1 MAINRHAKRFLSIDD
16 DRTLQMIVKQILTKS
31 FGPQTLEVFQASTG
45 EEGLQ
50 IMRDIKPDIIL
61 CDIHMPGMNGFEV
74 CERVRELKLRS
85 AVILMSAYDAEQDNA
100 IKASETGADAY
111 LSKPLKKGE
120 LLFVV
125 NFVMRVA
132 HLNDAVFEKNKQLE
146 ASLGQL
152 KQFHQKLASLNEE
165 LRNDKRRLGASLKE
179 MTDLN
184 QQLESKN
191 EQISSMVDELANRF
205 DSTEG
210 LLATIIEL
218 HQTEH
223 RGHSERVAETSVYIA
238 EKLGL
243 TDYQVRNVKSA
254 ARLHELGIVALPTQ
268 KKREEALSEGE
279 RGKFGSKATTN
290 HALVGEML
298 LKEFPGFEMIA
309 EIIRHLHENVDGSG
323 SPDGMYGDR
332 IPVGSRIVCAASY
345 FDHNRMMFPDKPKTE
360 ILANMDEKTGTIF
373 DEAIMGVLSEYV
385 DSMGD
390 VKEAPTMECSVFAL
404 AEGMELASDIFSES
418 GINLLRKGTVLD
430 KETLDKVLKFHNVDP
445 ITGIVKVKQ
454 PS

>member
-1 MAINRHAKRFLSIDD
+1 LAINKPAKRFLSIDD
-16 DRTLQMIVKQILTKS
+16 DRTLLMIVKQILTKS
-31 FGPQTLEVFQASTG
+31 FGSQTLEVYQASTG

-50 IMRDIKPDIIL
+50 IMREVKPDIIL
-61 CDIHMPGMNGFEV
+61 CDIHMPGMDGFEV
-74 CERVRELKLRS
+74 CQRVRELKLRS

-100 IKASETGADAY
+100 IKASDTGADAY

-165 LRNDKRRLGASLKE
+165 LRNDKRRLGSSLKE

-184 QQLESKN
+184 QQLENKN
-191 EQISSMVDELANRF
+191 QQISSMVEELADRF

-223 RGHSERVAETSVYIA
+223 RGHSERVAESSVFIA

-243 TDYQVRNVKSA
+243 TEYQTRNVKTA
-254 ARLHELGIVALPTQ
+254 ARLHELGIVALPSQ
-268 KKREEALSEGE
+268 AKKDAMVEDGRD
-279 RGKFGSKATTN
+279 KSKSNSATN
-290 HALVGEML
+290 HPLVGEML
-298 LKEFPGFEMIA
+298 LKEFPGFELIA

-332 IPVGSRIVCAASY
+332 IPVGSRIVCAASF
-345 FDHNRMMFPDKPKTE
+345 FDHNRMASPDKSGLE
-360 ILANMDEKTGTIF
+360 ILAKMDEKTGIIF
-373 DEAIMGVLSEYV
+373 DESIMRALGEYV
-385 DSMGD
+385 EGIGD
-390 VKEAPTMECSVFAL
+390 VKEVPTMECSVFAL
-404 AEGMELASDIFSES
+404 AEGMELASDILSES

-430 KETLDKVLKFHNVDP
+430 QETLDKILKFHNMDP
-445 ITGIVKVKQ
+445 ISGVIKVKQ

>member
-1 MAINRHAKRFLSIDD
+1 MAINKHAKRFLSIDD
-16 DRTLQMIVKQILTKS
+16 DRTLQLIVKQILVKS
-31 FGPQTLEVFQASTG
+31 FGPQTLEVFQAGTG
-45 EEGLQ
+45 EEGLEM
-50 IMRDIKPDIIL
+50 MREIKPDIIL
-61 CDIHMPGMNGFEV
+61 CDIHMPGMSGFDV
-74 CERVRELKLRS
+74 CARVRELKLRS

-165 LRNDKRRLGASLKE
+165 LRNDKRRLGVSLKE
-179 MTDLN
+179 MTELN
-184 QQLESKN
+184 EQLESKN
-191 EQISSMVDELANRF
+191 QQISSMVEELASRF

-210 LLATIIEL
+210 LLVTLIEM
-218 HQTEH
+218 HQTQH
-223 RGHSERVAETSVYIA
+223 RGHSERVAQASIHIA
-238 EKLGL
+238 EKMGL
-243 TDYQVRNVKSA
+243 TDYQIRNVKSA

-268 KKREEALSEGE
+268 EKRLEALSEE
-279 RGKFGSKATTN
+279 KRDAFESKATTN
-290 HALVGEML
+290 HPLVGEML
-298 LKEFPGFEMIA
+298 LKEFPGFELIA

-323 SPDGMYGDR
+323 APDGMYGDR
-332 IPVGSRIVCAASY
+332 IPIGSRIVCAASY
-345 FDHNRMMFPDKPKTE
+345 FDHNKMAAPDKSGAE
-360 ILANMDEKTGTIF
+360 ILAMMEEKSGTIF
-373 DEAIMGVLSEYV
+373 DETVMGVLTEYV
-385 DSMGD
+385 ESQGD
-390 VKEAPTMECSVFAL
+390 VKEAPSMHCSVFAL
-404 AEGMELASDIFSES
+404 AAGMELASDIFSES

-430 KETLDKVLKFHNVDP
+430 QETLDKILKFHNVDP
-445 ITGIVKVKQ
+445 ISGIIKVKQ

>member
-1 MAINRHAKRFLSIDD
+1 MATNKNVKRFLSIDD
-16 DRTLQMIVKQILTKS
+16 DRTLQLIVKQILTKS
-31 FGPQTLEVFQASTG
+31 FGAERLEVFQAGTG

-50 IMRDIKPDIIL
+50 MMREIKPDIIL
-61 CDIHMPGMNGFEV
+61 CDIHMPGMDGFEV
-74 CERVRELKLRS
+74 CQRVRELKLRS

-152 KQFHQKLASLNEE
+152 KQFHHKLASLNEE
-165 LRNDKRRLGASLKE
+165 LRNDKRRLGVSLKE

-184 QQLESKN
+184 EQLESKN
-191 EQISSMVDELANRF
+191 QQISSMVEELANRF

-223 RGHSERVAETSVYIA
+223 RGHSERVAEASIFIA
-238 EKLGL
+238 GKMGL
-243 TDYQVRNVKSA
+243 TDYQIRNVKSA

-268 KKREEALSEGE
+268 EKRKEALTEGE
-279 RGKFGSKATTN
+279 RDKSQTKSTTN
-290 HALVGEML
+290 HPLVGEML
-298 LKEFPGFEMIA
+298 LKEFPGFELIA
-309 EIIRHLHENVDGSG
+309 EIIRHLLENVDGSG

-332 IPVGSRIVCAASY
+332 IPIGSRIVCAASY
-345 FDHNRMMFPDKPKTE
+345 FDHVKMASPGKTGAE
-360 ILANMDEKTGTIF
+360 ILSKMEEKAGAIF
-373 DEAIMGVLSEYV
+373 DEAVLGALTEYV
-385 DSMGD
+385 DSQGD
-390 VKEAPTMECSVFAL
+390 VKEVPTMECSVFAL
-404 AEGMELASDIFSES
+404 SEGMELASDILSES

-430 KETLDKVLKFHNVDP
+430 KETLDKILKFHNVDP
-445 ITGIVKVKQ
+445 ISKNIKVKQ